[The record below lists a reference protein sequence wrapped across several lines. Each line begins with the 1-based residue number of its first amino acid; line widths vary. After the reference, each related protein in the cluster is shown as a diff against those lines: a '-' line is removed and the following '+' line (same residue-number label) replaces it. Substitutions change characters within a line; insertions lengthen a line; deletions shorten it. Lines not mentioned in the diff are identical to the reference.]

1 MILPSQG
8 CLWLIICMSM
18 SKKVASMSCFWPEN
32 AVSFKGHQREF
43 LAGVSKN
50 AVTKNVIWTHRLN
63 WVMEM
68 SQELEL
74 ETSVDHNG

>member
-1 MILPSQG
+1 
-8 CLWLIICMSM
+8 
-18 SKKVASMSCFWPEN
+18 MSCFWPEN

-68 SQELEL
+68 SSYLL
-74 ETSVDHNG
+74 LLLFFAATVSRTNAAAGPA